1 MAIKGHNMFFVRQKT
16 NQCGLHA
23 IQNMFK
29 SAKIT
34 NQDMHDT
41 CKDIHDKTGDHIHN
55 HESFGGDW
63 SVEAVLQTLVRH
75 GYTVEPAIS
84 SKNEREWVGPPI
96 AELLQDNEFR
106 GMIVHQP
113 MNRHFTC
120 LRPEEKDGEQELY
133 YIDSQSGGPRK
144 ISPNLASRRCL
155 AAAYAWEPYIV
166 KGPEMEYVEPLQLPL
181 PGSPYDGGIRES
193 KRVKRPSE
201 DFMQAW
207 HSLSA
212 RSSAKSTETQ
222 GPAEQARDN
231 PLVAAGVIPEDD
243 GT

>member
-1 MAIKGHNMFFVRQKT
+1 MFFVRQKT

-41 CKDIHDKTGDHIHN
+41 CKDIHDKTGDYIHN

-84 SKNEREWVGPPI
+84 SRNEREWVGPTIP
-96 AELLQDNEFR
+96 ELLQDNEFR

-120 LRPEEKDGEQELY
+120 LRPEEKDGSQNLY
-133 YIDSQSGGPRK
+133 YIDSQAGGPRK

-155 AAAYAWEPYIV
+155 AVAYAWEPYIV
-166 KGPEMEYVEPLQLPL
+166 KGPEMEYVEPVQWVGRDEGEIFLG
-181 PGSPYDGGIRES
+181 PGACES
-193 KRVKRPSE
+193 RPGKRAKRPSQE
-201 DFMQAW
+201 FMQAW
-207 HSLSA
+207 RSLPA
-212 RSSAKSTETQ
+212 GNAAKPTERP

-231 PLVAAGVIPEDD
+231 PLAAVLAIPVDAD
-243 GT
+243 T

>member
-1 MAIKGHNMFFVRQKT
+1 MFFVRQKT

-41 CKDIHDKTGDHIHN
+41 CKDIHEKTGDHIHN

-75 GYTVEPAIS
+75 GYTVEAAIS
-84 SKNEREWVGPPI
+84 SKNEREWVGATI
-96 AELLQDNEFR
+96 SELLQDKEFR

-120 LRPEEKDGEQELY
+120 LRPEEKEGSQELY
-133 YIDSQSGGPRK
+133 YIDSQSRGPRK

-166 KGPEMEYVEPLQLPL
+166 KGPEMEYVEPVQWVASTEGASYNARRP
-181 PGSPYDGGIRES
+181 S
-193 KRVKRPSE
+193 KRAKRPSE
-201 DFMQAW
+201 EFMQAW
-207 HSLSA
+207 QALSA
-212 RSSAKSTETQ
+212 GNVVNPIETQ

-231 PLVAAGVIPEDD
+231 PLTVAGVIPADAD
-243 GT
+243 T

>member
-1 MAIKGHNMFFVRQKT
+1 MAIKGQNMFFVRQKT

-34 NQDMHDT
+34 NQDMHET
-41 CKDIHDKTGDHIHN
+41 CKDIHDQTGDHIHN

-96 AELLQDNEFR
+96 AELLQDNDFR

-120 LRPEEKDGEQELY
+120 LRPEEKEGSQELY

-155 AAAYAWEPYIV
+155 AAAYSWEPYIV
-166 KGPEMEYVEPLQLPL
+166 KGPEMEYVEALQLPL

-193 KRVKRPSE
+193 KRVKKPSE
-201 DFMQAW
+201 DFMHAW

-212 RSSAKSTETQ
+212 RSVEKAIEST

-231 PLVAAGVIPEDD
+231 PLVVAGVIPEDD

>member
-1 MAIKGHNMFFVRQKT
+1 MFFVRQKT
-16 NQCGLHA
+16 NKCGLHA

-34 NQDMHDT
+34 EEDLHNT

-75 GYTVEPAIS
+75 GYTIEPAIS
-84 SKNEREWVGPPI
+84 SRSGREWSGPPI
-96 AELLQDNEFR
+96 PDLLKDDNFR

-120 LRPEEKDGEQELY
+120 LRPEETDGTKELY
-133 YIDSQSGGPRK
+133 YIDSQSSGPRK

-155 AAAYAWEPYIV
+155 AVAYAWEPYIV
-166 KGPEMEYVEPLQLPL
+166 KGPEMEYVKPTQIEH
-181 PGSPYDGGIRES
+181 SIRNDIIVDRPS

-201 DFMQAW
+201 EFMQAW
-207 HSLSA
+207 RSLNSDSVAKPIEKKESA
-212 RSSAKSTETQ
+212 EK
-222 GPAEQARDN
+222 ARDN
-231 PLVAAGVIPEDD
+231 PLVVAGVSSPGD
-243 GT
+243 GDT